1 MSSSEAFQPPKPPY
15 ANYSQTGRL
24 TASDYWTYFRAMGRN
39 PLEIWGEHHFEFL
52 VAPFRFLGRNS
63 LLINDPGAIHHCFV
77 TNAANYRMN
86 PVRQAVLKPFL
97 RDGLLTAEGEVWK
110 TARHAVAPVFTP
122 RRVNAFAP
130 KIRTVCDEAT
140 EAFLAVDGRTI
151 SLSDAMVDLTL
162 DILIET
168 LFSGDE
174 ALDKTRFSAAIC
186 RLIEITGI
194 PHPFDLMGVPGW
206 IPRIGH
212 GGARRVIA
220 DLRRQVAHVA
230 ATRRAQPEAEAAG
243 RSPDFLD
250 LLLGAGL
257 NETAIVDN
265 LLTFLAAGHETT
277 ARSLSWTLYLLSQ
290 APDVLKRLEAEI
302 DAAPLDDTDPANWM
316 DALPWTTAII
326 KESLRLYPSAPI
338 LSRTSIAAD
347 TVAGLAVAP
356 DTDVLVSTWLLHRQR
371 DFWPQPDAF
380 LPERFYGEAANSIPR
395 HAWLPFGLGPRVC
408 IGARFAM
415 MEMVI
420 VLASLLRKLRFEFAG
435 MRHPVPVMRITLQPD
450 IEVPMRVSRRDT
462 GTPAPAA
469 V

>member
-1 MSSSEAFQPPKPPY
+1 MRSYQAFQPPKPPY
-15 ANYSQTGRL
+15 AQYSQIGRL
-24 TASDYWTYFRAMGRN
+24 TVADYWTYFRAMSRN

-52 VAPFRFLGRNS
+52 IAPFRFLGRDS
-63 LLINDPGAIHHCFV
+63 LLINDPDAIHHCFV

-97 RDGLLTAEGEVWK
+97 RNGLLTAEGEVWK

-122 RRVNAFAP
+122 RTVNSFAP
-130 KIRTVCDEAT
+130 KIRTVCDAAA

-162 DILIET
+162 EVLIET

-174 ALDKTRFSAAIC
+174 ALDKARFNAGIC

-194 PHPFDLMGVPGW
+194 PHLFDLLHLPGW
-206 IPRIGH
+206 IPRVGH
-212 GGARRVIA
+212 GAAHHVIA

-230 ATRRAQPEAEAAG
+230 ATRRALPDAETAG
-243 RSPDFLD
+243 RTPDFLD

-257 NETAIVDN
+257 DETAIVDN

-277 ARSLSWTLYLLSQ
+277 ARSLAWTLYLLSQ
-290 APDVLKRLEAEI
+290 SPDVRQRLEAEI
-302 DAAPLDDTDPANWM
+302 DAAPLDTTDPAAWM
-316 DALPWTTAII
+316 DALPWTTAVI

-338 LSRTSIAAD
+338 LARTSIGAD
-347 TVAGLAVAP
+347 TVAGLPVAP
-356 DTDVLVSTWLLHRQR
+356 NTDVLLSTWLLHRQR
-371 DFWPQPDAF
+371 DFWPQPDSF
-380 LPERFYGEAANSIPR
+380 RPERFFGDAANAIPR

-420 VLASLLRKLRFEFAG
+420 VLACLLRKLRFDFASE
-435 MRHPVPVMRITLQPD
+435 RHPVPVMRITLQPD
-450 IEVPMRVSRRDT
+450 TEVPMRVTRRQT
-462 GTPAPAA
+462 SGY
-469 V
+469 

>member
-1 MSSSEAFQPPKPPY
+1 MISDKAFQPPKPPY
-15 ANYSQTGRL
+15 ARYSQVGRL
-24 TASDYWTYFRAMGRN
+24 TVSDYWTYFRAMNRN

-52 VAPFRFLGRNS
+52 IAPFRFLGRDS
-63 LLINDPGAIHHCFV
+63 LLINDPAAIHHCFV

-122 RRVNAFAP
+122 RTVNSFAP
-130 KIRTVCDEAT
+130 KIRSVCDEAA

-162 DILIET
+162 DVLIET

-174 ALDKTRFSAAIC
+174 ALDKARFSAGIC

-194 PHPFDLMGVPGW
+194 PHPFDLMHLPGW
-206 IPRIGH
+206 LPRVGH
-212 GGARRVIA
+212 GAARHVIA

-230 ATRRAQPEAEAAG
+230 AVRRAQPDAETAG
-243 RSPDFLD
+243 RTPDFLD

-257 NETAIVDN
+257 DETAIVDN

-277 ARSLSWTLYLLSQ
+277 ARSLAWTLYLLSQ
-290 APDVLKRLEAEI
+290 SPDVLHRLEAEI
-302 DAAPLDDTDPANWM
+302 DAAPLDTADPANWM
-316 DALPWTTAII
+316 DALPWTTAVI

-338 LSRTSIAAD
+338 LARTSIAAD
-347 TVAGLAVAP
+347 TVAGLPVAP
-356 DTDVLVSTWLLHRQR
+356 NTDVLVSTWLLHRQR
-371 DFWPQPDAF
+371 DFWPQPDSF
-380 LPERFYGEAANSIPR
+380 QPERFFGAAAEAIPR

-420 VLASLLRKLRFEFAG
+420 VLACLLGKLRFDFASE
-435 MRHPVPVMRITLQPD
+435 RHPVPVMRITLQPD
-450 IEVPMRVSRRDT
+450 TEVPMRVTRRQT
-462 GTPAPAA
+462 LGY
-469 V
+469 

>member
-24 TASDYWTYFRAMGRN
+24 TVSDYWTYFRAMGRN

-130 KIRTVCDEAT
+130 KIRTVCDEAA

-162 DILIET
+162 DVLIET

-230 ATRRAQPEAEAAG
+230 ATRRAGPDAEAAG
-243 RSPDFLD
+243 RTPDFLD

-257 NETAIVDN
+257 DETAIVDN

-290 APDVLKRLEAEI
+290 SPDVLERLEAEI
-302 DAAPLDDTDPANWM
+302 DAAPLDTTDPANWM
-316 DALPWTTAII
+316 EALPWTTAII

-338 LSRTSIAAD
+338 LSRTSIDAD

-380 LPERFYGEAANSIPR
+380 MPERFFGDAANTIPR
-395 HAWLPFGLGPRVC
+395 HAWLPFGIGPRVC

-420 VLASLLRKLRFEFAG
+420 VLACLLRKLRFEFAG
-435 MRHPVPVMRITLQPD
+435 DRHPVPVMRITLQPD
-450 IEVPMRVSRRDT
+450 TEVPMRVLRR
-462 GTPAPAA
+462 
-469 V
+469 

>member
-24 TASDYWTYFRAMGRN
+24 TVSDYWTYFRAMGRN

-130 KIRTVCDEAT
+130 KIRTVCDEAA

-162 DILIET
+162 DVLIET

-230 ATRRAQPEAEAAG
+230 ATRRAGPDAETAG
-243 RSPDFLD
+243 RTPDFLD

-257 NETAIVDN
+257 DETAIVDN

-290 APDVLKRLEAEI
+290 SPDVLERLEAEI
-302 DAAPLDDTDPANWM
+302 DAAPLDTTDPANWM
-316 DALPWTTAII
+316 EAPPWTTAII

-338 LSRTSIAAD
+338 LSRTSIDAD

-380 LPERFYGEAANSIPR
+380 VPERFFGDAANTIPR

-420 VLASLLRKLRFEFAG
+420 VLACLLRKLRFEFTG
-435 MRHPVPVMRITLQPD
+435 DRHPVPVMRITLQPD
-450 IEVPMRVSRRDT
+450 TEVPMRVKRR
-462 GTPAPAA
+462 
-469 V
+469 